1 LAVIVVRHP
10 HLMAPAPPTLRSA
23 QIKHLAKLLDGPTG
37 GELGRDLVELR
48 LPMGTESTKWRML
61 RESFQLA
68 QRRDG
73 HGGSVLRFVKQAL
86 DPAHELAT
94 GTLSELRTSVNEIL
108 LLSGLELLDDGRL
121 VARQAS
127 RTADDARARADALR
141 AKLTGRIGRVRIG
154 TERMG
159 DVELTLGGE
168 MMRERYLADALAGH
182 IGDYDLVLVD
192 CPPNLGLLTVN
203 AFCAAPEVLVVV
215 SMTDRNAYKGAM
227 ALLATVEKLRR
238 KSVDV
243 AVTGVM
249 RNNVDRH
256 RSTYRLLNEALV
268 EARLPLLRTEV
279 PLRADF
285 QNAVTAGVPLVRFS
299 PDHVGAQAIR
309 DIAGELTI
317 SPTRAKAA

>member
-1 LAVIVVRHP
+1 MRGESIAMARRTRVIAV
-10 HLMAPAPPTLRSA
+10 AN
-23 QIKHLAKLLDGPTG
+23 QKGGTG
-37 GELGRDLVELR
+37 KSTIAVNVAAAAGERGLHALVI
-48 LPMGTESTKWRML
+48 
-61 RESFQLA
+61 
-68 QRRDG
+68 D
-73 HGGSVLRFVKQAL
+73 V
-86 DPAHELAT
+86 DP
-94 GTLSELRTSVNEIL
+94 
-108 LLSGLELLDDGRL
+108 
-121 VARQAS
+121 Q
-127 RTADDARARADALR
+127 ADATTMLGIDPETQPR
-141 AKLTGRIGRVRIG
+141 TLYDVFVGACELPGAIVSGVAPGVDLAIG

-243 AVTGVM
+243 AVTGVV